1 MLDMLKMEA
10 NRTYTENGAV
20 SNWSTFSECL
30 DLFGTVGGL
39 RHAGEEMILDRF
51 VRAFAEDRDL
61 AVKILFFA
69 RAIREGLGERRVFRV
84 ILQFL
89 ADYAPETVRR
99 NLGYIAEYGRFDDL
113 LALMDTSCE
122 MDALRLIKVQLEADI
137 RALKKRKAEEG
148 KATGKAVNISLLA
161 KWLPSVNTSDKAQ
174 CARGKRIAAFCG
186 MRESEYRKVLSALR
200 RELRILENYLRERDY
215 SFDYEKQPS
224 RAMYKYRAA
233 FLRNDG
239 ERFEAFLRSVEKGEA
254 KLHADNVYPYELVN
268 PFLGGQFWRG
278 GCGFMKALS
287 EEEKRVLNAT
297 WNAMPDF
304 GNGENALAVVD
315 TSGSM
320 YNGMQP
326 QPASVALS
334 LGLYFA
340 EHNRGRFANHFIE
353 FSEHPRLI
361 ELKGETFADR
371 LAYAASFSEVANTNI
386 EAVFR
391 LVLDTAV
398 KYRVPREEMPA
409 KLVIISDMEFDC
421 CTEHAELSNFENA
434 KRLYEEAGYAL
445 PQLVFWNVASRRKQV
460 PVTMHETGTALVSGC
475 TPRLFSMVAGDL
487 MDPYALMMEILGG
500 ERYEKIAA

>member
-20 SNWSTFSECL
+20 SNRSTFSDCL
-30 DLFGTVGGL
+30 DLFGTVGGM
-39 RHAGEEMILDRF
+39 RHASEEMILDRF

-69 RAIREGLGERRVFRV
+69 RDIREGLGERRVFRV

-122 MDALRLIKVQLEADI
+122 MDALCLIRAQLEADI
-137 RALKKRKAEEG
+137 EMAK
-148 KATGKAVNISLLA
+148 TGKTGNLSLLA

-186 MRESEYRKVLSALR
+186 MRESEYRKTLSVLR
-200 RELRILENYLRERDY
+200 RELRILENYLREKDY
-215 SFDYEKQPS
+215 SFDYGKQPS

-239 ERFEAFLRSVEKGEA
+239 ERFEAFLRSLEKGEA
-254 KLHADNVYPYELVN
+254 KLHADNVYPYELVD

-391 LVLDTAV
+391 LVLEYLNLNDF
-398 KYRVPREEMPA
+398 PA
-409 KLVIISDMEFDC
+409 
-421 CTEHAELSNFENA
+421 
-434 KRLYEEAGYAL
+434 
-445 PQLVFWNVASRRKQV
+445 
-460 PVTMHETGTALVSGC
+460 
-475 TPRLFSMVAGDL
+475 DL
-487 MDPYALMMEILGG
+487 
-500 ERYEKIAA
+500 

>member
-20 SNWSTFSECL
+20 SNRSTFSDCL
-30 DLFGTVGGL
+30 DLFGTVGGM
-39 RHAGEEMILDRF
+39 RHASEEMILDRF

-69 RAIREGLGERRVFRV
+69 RDIREGLGERRVFRV

-137 RALKKRKAEEG
+137 GALK
-148 KATGKAVNISLLA
+148 TGKTGNLSLLA

-200 RELRILENYLRERDY
+200 RELRILENYLREKDY
-215 SFDYEKQPS
+215 SFDYGKQPS

-239 ERFEAFLRSVEKGEA
+239 ERCEALLRSVEKGEA
-254 KLHADNVYPYELVN
+254 KLHADNVYPYELVD

-326 QPASVALS
+326 QPSSVALS

-434 KRLYEEAGYAL
+434 KRLYEEAGYVL
-445 PQLVFWNVASRRKQV
+445 PQLVFWNVASRNRQQ
-460 PVTMHETGTALVSGC
+460 PVTVNDRGVVLVSGC
-475 TPRLFSMVAGDL
+475 TPRIFSMA
-487 MDPYALMMEILGG
+487 MDGEFDPWSYMLSVINT
-500 ERYEKIAA
+500 ERYAPIAA

>member
-20 SNWSTFSECL
+20 SNRSTFSECL

-39 RHAGEEMILDRF
+39 RHADEEMILDRF

-69 RAIREGLGERRVFRV
+69 RDIREGLGERRVFRV

-89 ADYAPETVRR
+89 ADYAPGTVRR
-99 NLGYIAEYGRFDDL
+99 NLGYIAEYGRYDDL
-113 LALMDTSCE
+113 LALMDTPCE
-122 MDALRLIKVQLEADI
+122 VDALRLIRVQLEADVE
-137 RALKKRKAEEG
+137 AMKAGKAE
-148 KATGKAVNISLLA
+148 KAGSISLLA
-161 KWLPSVNTSDKAQ
+161 KWLPSVNTSDKVQ
-174 CARGKRIAAFCG
+174 CTRGKRIAAFCG
-186 MRESEYRKVLSALR
+186 MRECEYRKVLSALR

-215 SFDYEKQPS
+215 SFDYGKQPS

-239 ERFEAFLRSVEKGEA
+239 ERFEAFLQSVEKGEA
-254 KLHADNVYPYELVN
+254 KLHADNVYPYELVDPLLN
-268 PFLGGQFWRG
+268 WQFRRG

-287 EEEKRVLNAT
+287 EEEKRVLNAI
-297 WNAMPDF
+297 WNAMPAF

-320 YNGMQP
+320 YNGKQP

-434 KRLYEEAGYAL
+434 KRLFEEAGYAL
-445 PQLVFWNVASRRKQV
+445 PQLVFWNVASRRRQQ
-460 PVTMHETGTALVSGC
+460 PVTMHETGTGLVSGC

-487 MDPYALMMEILGG
+487 MDPYALMIEILGG

>member
-20 SNWSTFSECL
+20 SNRSTFSECL
-30 DLFGTVGGL
+30 DLFGTVGGM

-69 RAIREGLGERRVFRV
+69 RDIREGLGERRVFRV

-137 RALKKRKAEEG
+137 GALK
-148 KATGKAVNISLLA
+148 TGKAGTISLLA

-200 RELRILENYLRERDY
+200 RELRILENYLRGRDY
-215 SFDYEKQPS
+215 SFDYGKQPS

-254 KLHADNVYPYELVN
+254 KLHADNVYPYELVD
-268 PFLGGQFWRG
+268 PLLSWQFRG
-278 GCGFMKALS
+278 GGFNYMRKLS

-315 TSGSM
+315 TSCSM

-340 EHNRGRFANHFIE
+340 EHYRGRFANHFIE
-353 FSEHPRLI
+353 FSMHPRLI

-371 LAYAASFSEVANTNI
+371 LAYAASFCEVANTDI

-434 KRLYEEAGYAL
+434 KRLYEEAGYVL

>member
-20 SNWSTFSECL
+20 SNRSTFSECL
-30 DLFGTVGGL
+30 DLFGTVGGM

-69 RAIREGLGERRVFRV
+69 RDIREGLGERRVFRV

-137 RALKKRKAEEG
+137 GALK
-148 KATGKAVNISLLA
+148 TGKAGTISLLA

-186 MRESEYRKVLSALR
+186 MRGSEYRKVLSALR
-200 RELRILENYLRERDY
+200 RELRILENYLRGRDY
-215 SFDYEKQPS
+215 SFDYGKQPS

-254 KLHADNVYPYELVN
+254 KLHADNVYPYELVD
-268 PFLGGQFWRG
+268 PLLSWQFRCGGFNYMR
-278 GCGFMKALS
+278 KLS

-353 FSEHPRLI
+353 FSMHPRLI

-371 LAYAASFSEVANTNI
+371 LAYAASFCEVANTDI

-434 KRLYEEAGYAL
+434 KRLYEEAGYVL

>member
-20 SNWSTFSECL
+20 SNRSTFSDCL
-30 DLFGTVGGL
+30 DLFGTVGGM
-39 RHAGEEMILDRF
+39 RHASEEMILDRF

-69 RAIREGLGERRVFRV
+69 RDIREGLGERRVFRV

-122 MDALRLIKVQLEADI
+122 MDALCLIRAQLEADI
-137 RALKKRKAEEG
+137 EMAK
-148 KATGKAVNISLLA
+148 TGKTGNLSLLA

-200 RELRILENYLRERDY
+200 RELRILENYLREKDY
-215 SFDYEKQPS
+215 SFDYGKQPS

-254 KLHADNVYPYELVN
+254 KLHADNVYPYELVD

-278 GCGFMKALS
+278 GSGYMRKIS

-304 GNGENALAVVD
+304 SNGENALAVVD

-320 YNGMQP
+320 YTGRQP

-353 FSEHPRLI
+353 FSMHPRLI

-371 LAYAASFSEVANTNI
+371 LAYAASFCEVANTNI

-434 KRLYEEAGYAL
+434 KRLYEEAGYVL
-445 PQLVFWNVASRRKQV
+445 PQLVFWNVASRRKQL

>member
-20 SNWSTFSECL
+20 SNRSTFSDCL
-30 DLFGTVGGL
+30 DLFGTVGGM
-39 RHAGEEMILDRF
+39 RHASEEMILDRF

-69 RAIREGLGERRVFRV
+69 RDIREGLGERRVFRV

-99 NLGYIAEYGRFDDL
+99 NLGYIAEYGRYDDL
-113 LALMDTSCE
+113 LALMDTPCE
-122 MDALRLIKVQLEADI
+122 MDALCLIRVQLEADI
-137 RALKKRKAEEG
+137 EAVK
-148 KATGKAVNISLLA
+148 TGKAGTISLLA

-200 RELRILENYLRERDY
+200 RELRILENYLREKDY
-215 SFDYEKQPS
+215 SFDYGKQPS

-254 KLHADNVYPYELVN
+254 KLHADNVYPYELVD
-268 PFLGGQFWRG
+268 PLLSWQFRCGGSNYMR
-278 GCGFMKALS
+278 KLS

-371 LAYAASFSEVANTNI
+371 LAYAASFCEVANTNI

-434 KRLYEEAGYAL
+434 KRLYEEAGYVL
-445 PQLVFWNVASRRKQV
+445 PQLVFWNVASRRKQL

-500 ERYEKIAA
+500 ERYERIAA